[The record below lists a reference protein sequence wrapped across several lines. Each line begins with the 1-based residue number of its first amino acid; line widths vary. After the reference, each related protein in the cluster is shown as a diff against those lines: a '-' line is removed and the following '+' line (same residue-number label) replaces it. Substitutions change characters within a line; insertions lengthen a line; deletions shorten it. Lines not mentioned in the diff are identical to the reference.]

1 MTNLSDGSSSDSVQF
16 IVAWL
21 RMSTSI
27 AILRVLSSYPDGR
40 ASVASLNADLK
51 LLASREW
58 FARVRALGIRAGS
71 VNLFSQKLVTRDA
84 SGWAITESGREFLA
98 RLESGERVAEPAIR
112 LVSDRSK
119 RDAGQAQAPGRSLS
133 LSA

>member
-1 MTNLSDGSSSDSVQF
+1 
-16 IVAWL
+16 
-21 RMSTSI
+21 MSTSI

-71 VNLFSQKLVTRDA
+71 VNLFSEKLVMRDA
-84 SGWAITESGREFLA
+84 SGWTITEAGREFLA
-98 RLESGERVAEPAIR
+98 QLESGERVAEPAIR

-119 RDAGQAQAPGRSLS
+119 LEAGHVRSRSLS